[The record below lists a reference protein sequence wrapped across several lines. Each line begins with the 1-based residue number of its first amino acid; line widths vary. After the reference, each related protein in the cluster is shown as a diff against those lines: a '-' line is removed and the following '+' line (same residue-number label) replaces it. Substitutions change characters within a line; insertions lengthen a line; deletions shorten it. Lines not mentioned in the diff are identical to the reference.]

1 MGGTASRPL
10 EPSAVRTKRV
20 AVSTAQVKIKQEGSV
35 VGAGGPPVRERAVI
49 TQNKEPLKAK
59 EAAKPKAPSEPVVV
73 DKKGKGA
80 KVVVRPANAEPLQT
94 TDDEDAPG
102 ATNELIPELRVPKLK
117 IAGKAA
123 KLGKT
128 KRVPKVGSAIS
139 AAKAKAIKRKKAKS
153 ADPKSS
159 KVRIGE
165 GRFTLQVKA
174 TKSKGEADEFMR
186 ALRRKNFFPHLIV
199 VDTPKKGRFYRI
211 RVGRFETMEEA
222 RAFQREFGARSGQSE
237 SGYVTR
243 LQSAMIHFFTCRG
256 LVVHPR
262 PRPRRPVSAFRF
274 CKVRSD
280 HSGRRRRCRLSA
292 PWLSFRILANDV
304 YSSRI
309 GGRVLYGQLLF
320 S

>member
-1 MGGTASRPL
+1 MGKSRVPTVAPQPDLQRVLSGVSEERAVSRPAVAAMGEVEFMFPKAASPKMAAGKAADVRKNVVGGTASRPL

-243 LQSAMIHFFTCRG
+243 L
-256 LVVHPR
+256 
-262 PRPRRPVSAFRF
+262 
-274 CKVRSD
+274 
-280 HSGRRRRCRLSA
+280 
-292 PWLSFRILANDV
+292 
-304 YSSRI
+304 
-309 GGRVLYGQLLF
+309 
-320 S
+320 